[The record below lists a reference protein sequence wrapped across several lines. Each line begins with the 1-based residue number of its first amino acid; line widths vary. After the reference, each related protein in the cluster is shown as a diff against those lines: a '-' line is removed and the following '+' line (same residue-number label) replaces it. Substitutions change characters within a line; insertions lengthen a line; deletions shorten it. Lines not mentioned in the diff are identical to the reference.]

1 MNFFHRE
8 GPAAQGMARRPA
20 IKKAPW
26 KNAANQLG
34 CVIFYGAWEYEEFSV
49 LLKSE

>member
-8 GPAAQGMARRPA
+8 GPAAQGTARRLA
-20 IKKAPW
+20 IKKPPRRMPQT
-26 KNAANQLG
+26 NLAAS
-34 CVIFYGAWEYEEFSV
+34 FSMGAWEYEEFSV